1 MKRMR
6 AAILYGPKDIRLES
20 IEMPKVKPDWVLIK
34 VRATGICGS
43 DLHFYKEKPFVPII
57 SEIGK
62 GRYVPGHEFSGEV
75 YKLGLKVK
83 GLKEGDRVG
92 VEPIVGCGKCQWC
105 KVGWYNLCEHYKLI
119 GFHFIGGM
127 AEYCVAPA
135 ENCFKLSDNVS
146 FESAAMLDCIA
157 VAIHAVNKAEIRGG
171 DSVLIV
177 GAGTIGLFALQ
188 AALIQGASDVYV
200 VGKYEFQLEKARKL
214 GATAVINAK
223 NENFS
228 EKIMEITSGK
238 GVDKVIEAVGGAS
251 SVISDVLDVTRKK
264 GTIVTTGIFTRPL
277 SIDFFKILTKEL
289 TITSSWGYCYF
300 DRRKEFEIALDF
312 LAKEKINTQELITH
326 KYPLEKVSEAFETSL
341 NKDKEKSMKVE
352 IIF

>member
-1 MKRMR
+1 MR
-6 AAILYGPKDIRLES
+6 AAILYGPKDIR
-20 IEMPKVKPDWVLIK
+20 IENMEIPKVKPGWVLIK

-57 SEIGK
+57 SEVGK

-75 YKLGLKVK
+75 YKLGFKVK
-83 GLKEGDRVG
+83 SLKEGDRVG

-135 ENCFKLSDNVS
+135 ENCFKLPDDVP
-146 FESAAMLDCIA
+146 FDSAAILDCIA
-157 VAIHAVNKAEIRGG
+157 VAIHAVNKAKIRGG
-171 DSVLIV
+171 DSILII
-177 GAGTIGLFALQ
+177 GAGTIGLLVLQ
-188 AALIQGASDVYV
+188 IALIYGASDIYV
-200 VGKYEFQLEKARKL
+200 VGKYDFQLEKAKRL
-214 GATAVINAK
+214 GATAVINSK

-228 EKIMEITSGK
+228 KKIMEITDGK
-238 GVDKVIEAVGGAS
+238 GVAKVIETVGGTS
-251 SVISDVLDVTRKK
+251 NVISDVLDITQKK
-264 GTIVTTGIFTRPL
+264 GIIVTTGIFTKPL
-277 SIDFFKILTKEL
+277 SIDFFKILTNEL
-289 TITSSWGYCYF
+289 TITSSWGYCYI

-312 LAKEKINTQELITH
+312 LVKGKINTQELITH
-326 KYPLEKVSEAFETSL
+326 KYPLEKVNEAFEAAL
-341 NKDKEKSMKVE
+341 NKDKEKSIKVE